1 MTERVR
7 VGVIGT
13 GAIATLRHLPAFAT
27 SAAKGAAEIV
37 AVADVDEASARAAA
51 ERFGAQYAFTDYRD
65 LLQAPIDA
73 VSICTPNAYHEPA
86 ALAALDAGKHVICE
100 KPLALDFAG
109 AKRMSERAAASGLKH
124 AVNFRYRWVP
134 AAAYVRDLIAAGELG
149 EIYHVFAHYFNGTL
163 HDPQTPIRWRQTRAA
178 AGTGVLGDL
187 GSHMIDLCRWWVGEV
202 ASVQGHLRTFNTRRP
217 LVGGGIGD
225 VDVDDFVSCHLA
237 FASGAEGV
245 LNASQNAI
253 GRNNHQRLELYGTK
267 GALIYEIEK
276 WDDGG
281 DTLQIC
287 FGSAQ
292 ARYNAFSTVKVPP
305 AYLAGNPE
313 RPMIDFIDA
322 IRADQMPSPNFDDG
336 MRCQEVIDAIA
347 LSAQRGTRVELPLPL
362 D

>member
-1 MTERVR
+1 MSDRVR

-13 GAIATLRHLPAFAT
+13 GAIAMLRHLPAFAT

-37 AVADVDEASARAAA
+37 AVADVDEASARNAAA
-51 ERFGAQYAFTDYRD
+51 TFGASHVFTDYRD

-100 KPLALDFAG
+100 KPLALDYSG
-109 AKRMSERAAASGLKH
+109 ARRMAERAAASGLKH

-134 AAAYVRDLIAAGELG
+134 AAGYVRDLIEAGELG
-149 EIYHVFAHYFNGTL
+149 EIYHVYAHYFNGTL
-163 HDPQTPIRWRQTRAA
+163 HDPQSPIRWRQTRAA

-187 GSHMIDLCRWWVGEV
+187 GSHLIDLCRWWIGEV
-202 ASVQGHLRTFNTRRP
+202 ASVQGHLRTFNTKRP
-217 LVGGGIGD
+217 LIGGGIGE
-225 VDVDDFVSCHLA
+225 VDVDDSVDAHLT
-237 FASGAEGV
+237 FANGAEGV
-245 LNASQNAI
+245 LSASQCAI

-267 GALIYEIEK
+267 GAVIYEIEK
-276 WDDGG
+276 WDQGG
-281 DTLQIC
+281 DRIQIC
-287 FGSAQ
+287 LGSAQ
-292 ARYNAFSTVKVPP
+292 ARYNAFATVPVSP
-305 AYLAGNPE
+305 ARLTGHPE

-322 IRADQMPSPNFDDG
+322 IRADRMPSPNFDDG

-347 LSAQRGTRVELPLPL
+347 LSSQRGARVELPLVL